1 MAVAL
6 QGGEAP
12 DSFTDKV
19 NTMRKAMLF
28 AVLSGLVAG
37 AACDD
42 STGLDRED
50 IAGTY
55 TATTFTTTTGGVTT
69 DELDEGASLD
79 LVLSANGNTTG
90 SLVAP
95 GGSPTLSMAGS
106 WSLSGNTV
114 TFSQQADSFVR
125 NMAFQVSGNT
135 LVGDETFS
143 GTRIQVTLTRQ

>member
-1 MAVAL
+1 MV
-6 QGGEAP
+6 
-12 DSFTDKV
+12 S
-19 NTMRKAMLF
+19 TMRKPVFL
-28 AVLSGLVAG
+28 AVLGLLVVSG
-37 AACDD
+37 CDD
-42 STGLDRED
+42 STGPDRED

-69 DELDEGASLD
+69 DELDDGASLD
-79 LVLSANGNTTG
+79 IVLSANGNTTG

-114 TFSQQADSFVR
+114 TFSHQADSFVR